1 MKIFNVDKQVV
12 GDTSVIRLSICELFT
27 FTLTESTN
35 KGKHLALGV
44 GIMPCEISL
53 QLSIWEK

>member
-12 GDTSVIRLSICELFT
+12 GETSVIRLTILEIFNI
-27 FTLTESTN
+27 TLTESTN
-35 KGKHLALGV
+35 KGKHLALGI

-53 QLSIWEK
+53 QLSIWDK

>member
-12 GDTSVIRLSICELFT
+12 GDTSVIRLSILEIFNL
-27 FTLTESTN
+27 TLTESTN
-35 KGKHLALGV
+35 RGKHLALGF

-53 QLSIWEK
+53 QLSIWDK